1 CGGRSAPPST
11 ADGRAMG
18 VPETPA
24 RAEAADGAEAP
35 PAPGPLGAGGAAA
48 GEPALRLEVVRSAT
62 GHVAGQED
70 VLELV
75 FCGGSWEG
83 AAMLQ
88 GEDFVGFVVYG
99 CYRGTMALRHMA
111 VTPGH
116 RGRGHGLALVE
127 HVRGR
132 CLEQGVEE
140 IGLFA
145 SPEALGFYRALGFH
159 EVVGED
165 GDADDD
171 LQIPM
176 ARLAAGPLAPGR
188 RLGEAPGLP
197 LHGAGA

>member
-159 EVVGED
+159 EVVGE
-165 GDADDD
+165 
-171 LQIPM
+171 
-176 ARLAAGPLAPGR
+176 
-188 RLGEAPGLP
+188 APGLP